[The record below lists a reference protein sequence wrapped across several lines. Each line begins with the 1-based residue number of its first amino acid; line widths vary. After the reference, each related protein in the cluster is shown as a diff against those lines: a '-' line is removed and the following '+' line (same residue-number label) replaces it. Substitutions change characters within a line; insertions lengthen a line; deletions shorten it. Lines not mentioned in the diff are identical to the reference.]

1 MSKKITE
8 SIHVHRSVAEL
19 YAIWSNFENF
29 PNFMKHIESVKKL
42 GDRTSKWKMDGPLGT
57 NFEWEAE
64 TTLMEPNKR
73 IAWRSTED
81 SPVRT
86 SGQVTFN
93 DLGPEETEVTVTLHF
108 APPGGAAGEA
118 AARLLSNPEEMLE
131 EDLRRFK
138 AYVENR
144 VPAGSNR

>member
-8 SIHVHRSVAEL
+8 SIHVHRTVAEL

-29 PNFMKHIESVKKL
+29 PIFMKHIESVKKL

-73 IAWRSTED
+73 IAWNSKRAATPNTATAPQGVQID
-81 SPVRT
+81 SCRRV
-86 SGQVTFN
+86 
-93 DLGPEETEVTVTLHF
+93 VTVSTTSSSG
-108 APPGGAAGEA
+108 P
-118 AARLLSNPEEMLE
+118 M
-131 EDLRRFK
+131 
-138 AYVENR
+138 
-144 VPAGSNR
+144 